1 MESDDYKGFDSIE
14 EEKSLNRAGI
24 IAITPQKADYD
35 DTFFI
40 QLQSQISNISNLA
53 QIDDKIATV
62 KQFNEF
68 IKNYNQILQ
77 IYYKEL
83 VNIFNPLIDCL
94 VFSMNEYNITLS
106 ITITKLLRRTLR
118 TWGKYIAEYMDASVF
133 EIYMQTLLSVDFVV
147 DKYTLQLLYHIMDIF
162 HELNGYY
169 ADLLPEI
176 FQKSEQSHTNYSICL
191 DLFLRYIDIDDSDN
205 YECYYESIKITLTSI
220 FSKFK
225 RSWVSSVGE
234 VIQKLTILTNIKP
247 EIIYIYVE
255 NLIDQIIH
263 EILEGY
269 SNDFVF
275 SGLEFLL
282 CLISK
287 ESSYVGL
294 ITNRISILHIVR
306 NILPFILSVNHMNLV
321 YNFIE
326 QITQIAPHYI
336 EDRNAW
342 VLTAT
347 ILKFI

>member
-1 MESDDYKGFDSIE
+1 MESDDQKGFDSIE

-169 ADLLPEI
+169 TDLLPEI
-176 FQKSEQSHTNYSICL
+176 FQKSEQSHT
-191 DLFLRYIDIDDSDN
+191 
-205 YECYYESIKITLTSI
+205 
-220 FSKFK
+220 
-225 RSWVSSVGE
+225 
-234 VIQKLTILTNIKP
+234 
-247 EIIYIYVE
+247 
-255 NLIDQIIH
+255 QII
-263 EILEGY
+263 
-269 SNDFVF
+269 V
-275 SGLEFLL
+275 
-282 CLISK
+282 
-287 ESSYVGL
+287 YV
-294 ITNRISILHIVR
+294 
-306 NILPFILSVNHMNLV
+306 
-321 YNFIE
+321 
-326 QITQIAPHYI
+326 QIC
-336 EDRNAW
+336 
-342 VLTAT
+342 
-347 ILKFI
+347 F

>member
-1 MESDDYKGFDSIE
+1 M
-14 EEKSLNRAGI
+14 
-24 IAITPQKADYD
+24 
-35 DTFFI
+35 
-40 QLQSQISNISNLA
+40 
-53 QIDDKIATV
+53 
-62 KQFNEF
+62 
-68 IKNYNQILQ
+68 
-77 IYYKEL
+77 
-83 VNIFNPLIDCL
+83 
-94 VFSMNEYNITLS
+94 
-106 ITITKLLRRTLR
+106 
-118 TWGKYIAEYMDASVF
+118 
-133 EIYMQTLLSVDFVV
+133 
-147 DKYTLQLLYHIMDIF
+147 
-162 HELNGYY
+162 
-169 ADLLPEI
+169 
-176 FQKSEQSHTNYSICL
+176 
-191 DLFLRYIDIDDSDN
+191 FLRYIDIDDSDN

-247 EIIYIYVE
+247 EIIYIYDE

-347 ILKFI
+347 ILKFIDNFSYYGRVTSLKLFNKLMYRLK